1 MDAMC
6 QAEVGGRGRLEG
18 VSREI
23 ARQKKKKKKDA
34 QLWDNLKYKNT
45 FSLGNF

>member
-6 QAEVGGRGRLEG
+6 WAEGGGRGRLEG

-23 ARQKKKKKKDA
+23 ARQKKKV
-34 QLWDNLKYKNT
+34 Y
-45 FSLGNF
+45 SIVG

>member
-23 ARQKKKKKKDA
+23 ARQEEEKI
-34 QLWDNLKYKNT
+34 LYCEVI
-45 FSLGNF
+45 